1 MLLVRDQLSEA
12 LDTVTRLSAEAFA
25 AVRQVI
31 LEKLWLEFECLNPL
45 LLSQE
50 YAALLVKWSIF
61 KDVAT
66 L

>member
-12 LDTVTRLSAEAFA
+12 LDIVTRLSAEAFA

-50 YAALLVKWSIF
+50 YVALLAIRAFLKM
-61 KDVAT
+61 
-66 L
+66 

>member
-12 LDTVTRLSAEAFA
+12 LDIVTRLSAETFA

-31 LEKLWLEFECLNPL
+31 LEKLWLEFECLTPL

-50 YAALLVKWSIF
+50 YAALLVIRAFLKM
-61 KDVAT
+61 
-66 L
+66 

>member
-12 LDTVTRLSAEAFA
+12 LDIVTRLSAEAFA

-31 LEKLWLEFECLNPL
+31 LEKLWWEFECLNPL

-50 YAALLVKWSIF
+50 YAALVVIRAFLKM
-61 KDVAT
+61 
-66 L
+66 

>member
-12 LDTVTRLSAEAFA
+12 LDVVTRLSAEAFA

-50 YAALLVKWSIF
+50 YAALLVI
-61 KDVAT
+61 
-66 L
+66 

>member
-31 LEKLWLEFECLNPL
+31 LEKLWLEFECLNPKNTL
-45 LLSQE
+45 L
-50 YAALLVKWSIF
+50 YW
-61 KDVAT
+61 
-66 L
+66 

>member
-12 LDTVTRLSAEAFA
+12 PDIVTQLSAEAFA

-31 LEKLWLEFECLNPL
+31 LEKLWLEFECLNAL

-50 YAALLVKWSIF
+50 YAALLVTRAFLKM
-61 KDVAT
+61 
-66 L
+66 